1 MRPADSRKQSPS
13 SARRPVATS
22 AMTDQPITA
31 RGLILACLKEAYM
44 RRLKR
49 ERLGS
54 TPRLTQELDLL
65 ELAITDITEQINES
79 EPK

>member
-1 MRPADSRKQSPS
+1 
-13 SARRPVATS
+13 
-22 AMTDQPITA
+22 MTDQPITA

-65 ELAITDITEQINES
+65 ELAITDIKEQINES

>member
-1 MRPADSRKQSPS
+1 
-13 SARRPVATS
+13 
-22 AMTDQPITA
+22 
-31 RGLILACLKEAYM
+31 M

-65 ELAITDITEQINES
+65 ELAIQDIAEQIHEK
-79 EPK
+79 PDHPA

>member
-1 MRPADSRKQSPS
+1 
-13 SARRPVATS
+13 
-22 AMTDQPITA
+22 MTDQQITA

-65 ELAITDITEQINES
+65 ELAIQDLTEQIHES

>member
-1 MRPADSRKQSPS
+1 
-13 SARRPVATS
+13 
-22 AMTDQPITA
+22 MTDQPITA

-49 ERLGS
+49 EKLGS

-65 ELAITDITEQINES
+65 ELAIQDLIEQINES

>member
-1 MRPADSRKQSPS
+1 
-13 SARRPVATS
+13 
-22 AMTDQPITA
+22 MTDQPITA

-49 ERLGS
+49 EKLGS

-65 ELAITDITEQINES
+65 ELAIRDITEQIHEN
-79 EPK
+79 PDHPA

>member
-1 MRPADSRKQSPS
+1 
-13 SARRPVATS
+13 
-22 AMTDQPITA
+22 MTDQLITA

-49 ERLGS
+49 EKLGS
-54 TPRLTQELDLL
+54 TPGLTQELDLL
-65 ELAITDITEQINES
+65 ELAIQDLTEQIHES